1 LTGAALELHGVG
13 LDREARVLLDGIEWV
28 VRPDERWVVL
38 GPNGCGKTSL
48 LRIASLYLHP
58 SRGTVR
64 VLGEELG
71 RCDVRTVRTRIG
83 LASQALAD
91 LLRPDLSARE
101 VVVTARYAAL
111 EPWWHEYTPADQ
123 ERASDLLDR
132 LGVASMAE
140 RRFGSLSTGERQ
152 RVQLAR
158 TLMGDPGVLLLDEPA
173 AGLDIAAR
181 EDLVER
187 LGALAVDPTTPPAVL
202 VTHHVEEIPAG
213 YGHVLL
219 LRAGRIVAAG
229 PLQDTL
235 TEEALSA
242 CFGAPVHLDRVGPR
256 FSARIART

>member
-1 LTGAALELHGVG
+1 M
-13 LDREARVLLDGIEWV
+13 LLDGIEWV

-58 SRGTVR
+58 TPGTVQ

-71 RCDVRTVRTRIG
+71 RCDVRTLRARIG

-111 EPWWHEYTPADQ
+111 EPWWHEYTAADRARAVGPARPPGRGVHG
-123 ERASDLLDR
+123 RAALRVALDR
-132 LGVASMAE
+132 RAPAGA
-140 RRFGSLSTGERQ
+140 
-152 RVQLAR
+152 AR
-158 TLMGDPGVLLLDEPA
+158 PDAHGRPGPA
-173 AGLDIAAR
+173 AARRAGRRPRHRAR

-187 LGALAVDPTTPPAVL
+187 LGRLAVDPATPPAVL

-213 YGHVLL
+213 FSHVLL

-229 PLQDTL
+229 PLPETL
-235 TEEALSA
+235 TEDALSD
-242 CFGAPVHLDRVGPR
+242 CFGVPVRCDRDGPR
-256 FSARIART
+256 FSARIARCGRSSSVSA